1 MKKIISLLLVSVVFL
16 LLFAACSSNNS
27 DETTTT
33 TVTTTTT
40 TTKPTTSTTETKKQ
54 CYYPTIDEYM
64 ELFDSKFAQYINYTK
79 NYNSTTN
86 SVIISWTVDYSSA
99 MSMSYSASLFLNDD
113 NRVTWCSVTT
123 YHEKFFN
130 CYNDLLNSQSQYDVL
145 VETILPS
152 YLLACLHNEKEYDND
167 EFGDLVVEVTKGA
180 IVNGR
185 TYDGNV
191 INCNYYVKIDEET
204 GITSMIDYGGD
215 THNK

>member
-1 MKKIISLLLVSVVFL
+1 MKKIISLLLFIVLIF

-27 DETTTT
+27 YETTTT
-33 TVTTTTT
+33 TVTTTTA

-54 CYYPTIDEYM
+54 YYYPTVDEYM

-79 NYNSTTN
+79 NTDFSTN
-86 SVIISWTVDYSSA
+86 SVSISWTVDYSSA
-99 MSMSYSASLFLNDD
+99 MSMSYSASLYLNDD

-130 CYNDLLNSQSQYDVL
+130 CYKDLLNSQSQYDVL

-152 YLLACLHNEKEYDND
+152 YLLACLHYGKEYDNE
-167 EFGDLVVEVTKGA
+167 EFGDLVVEVTKDA

-185 TYDGNV
+185 TYDGKA
-191 INCNYYVKIDEET
+191 IDCEYYVKIDEES
-204 GITSMIDYGGD
+204 GIISMLDYGGD
-215 THNK
+215 THN